1 MISRHDEKKLS
12 HLDKNWGD
20 AMFSDHIGMDLGTA
34 NTVIVTVKTG
44 IILDEPSVVA
54 FHGSNGKKSFLAVGN
69 DAKLMLGKTPESI
82 VASQPLSDG
91 VIADFDHAETMI
103 KEFFKKAIPR
113 SKYLKPKVVVCVP
126 FGATPVEKRA
136 IQQAIKA
143 AGASSAG
150 LLEEPMAAALGANLP
165 VLEPKGSMVVDIG
178 GGTTEVAVVALG
190 GIVEATSI
198 KTGGNHFDAA
208 VIQSIRKN
216 LNLNIGGATAEK
228 IKLQIG
234 SAIAPEKDGFAEPLL
249 ISGIGSMDGV
259 PKSASTTQHDYRK
272 AVMPLIDSIESS
284 IRSVLERTPPDLAS
298 DVYDDGIT
306 LTGGGSLLKGL
317 DEELTRRLD
326 IRVVVAENPKYCVA
340 YGTAHA
346 VQLGKKFVH
355 AIAYDI

>member
-1 MISRHDEKKLS
+1 
-12 HLDKNWGD
+12 
-20 AMFSDHIGMDLGTA
+20 MFSHHVGMDLGTA
-34 NTVIVTVKTG
+34 NTVIITVKKG

-54 FHGSNGKKSFLAVGN
+54 FQSSNGKKSFLAVGD

-82 VASQPLSDG
+82 IASQPLSDG
-91 VIADFDHAETMI
+91 VIADFDYAETMI

-126 FGATPVEKRA
+126 FGATSVEKRA

-178 GGTTEVAVVALG
+178 GGTTEIAVVALG

-198 KTGGNHFDAA
+198 KTGGNHFDEA
-208 VIQSIRKN
+208 VAQSIRKN
-216 LNLNIGGATAEK
+216 LNLNIGEATAEK

-234 SAIAPEKDGFAEPLL
+234 SAIAPKNVELSKPIL

-259 PKSASTTQHDYRK
+259 PKSVNTTQEDYCN
-272 AVMPLIDSIESS
+272 AVKPLIDNIE
-284 IRSVLERTPPDLAS
+284 RSVRLVLERTPPDLAS
-298 DVYDDGIT
+298 DVHADGIT
-306 LTGGGSLLKGL
+306 LTGGGSLLNGL
-317 DEELTRRLD
+317 DAELTRRLK
-326 IRVVVAENPKYCVA
+326 IRVSVAENPKYCVA
-340 YGTAHA
+340 YGTARA
-346 VQLGKKFVH
+346 VQLGKKFIH
-355 AIAYDI
+355 AIIYDI

>member
-1 MISRHDEKKLS
+1 
-12 HLDKNWGD
+12 
-20 AMFSDHIGMDLGTA
+20 MFSNYIGMDLGTA
-34 NTVIVTVKTG
+34 NTIIVTVKKG

-54 FHGSNGKKSFLAVGN
+54 FHEFKGKKSFLAVGD

-91 VIADFDHAETMI
+91 VIAEFDNAETMI
-103 KEFFKKAIPR
+103 KEFFKKATPSSR
-113 SKYLKPKVVVCVP
+113 YLKPKVVVCVP

-136 IQQAIKA
+136 IQQAIIA
-143 AGASSAG
+143 AGARSAG

-178 GGTTEVAVVALG
+178 GGTTEIAVVALG

-198 KTGGNHFDAA
+198 KIGGNHFDAA
-208 VIQSIRKN
+208 VIQSIRKS

-249 ISGIGSMDGV
+249 ISGIGSRDGV
-259 PKSASTTQHDYRK
+259 PKSASTTQIDYRK
-272 AVMPLIDSIESS
+272 AVMSLINSIESS

-306 LTGGGSLLKGL
+306 LTGGGSLLNGL
-317 DEELTRRLD
+317 DAELTNRLD

-355 AIAYDI
+355 AITYDI